1 MRSVTTAAFAAAILV
16 VEGKVETVRE
26 STEDEEFV
34 TTSMSCWN
42 LGSNQDSGHG
52 GSKRRECSRSDWY
65 CTAADVAEFAKPRI
79 ARGRR

>member
-1 MRSVTTAAFAAAILV
+1 MRSVTTAAFAAAMLV
-16 VEGKVETVRE
+16 VGGKVETVGE
-26 STEDEEFV
+26 SKEDEKFIA
-34 TTSMSCWN
+34 TSMSSWN

-65 CTAADVAEFAKPRI
+65 CTAADVAEFAKPAT